1 MKIAIAGY
9 GLEGK
14 ASFNYWNTPDNEI
27 TIVDERSDVPDLPE
41 GVATIVGPEAFSRLA
56 EFDLI
61 LRSPSINP
69 KKLPY
74 GDKVWSATNEFFAK
88 CPAEIIGVTGTKGK
102 GTTCSLIAGILRA
115 AGKTVHLVGN
125 IGTPALAELPKIQPG
140 DVVVYELSSF
150 QLWDIKK
157 SPQTAV
163 ILPIEPDHLDV
174 HDDWDDYVAAKTN
187 IARFQYQ
194 PDETIYHSG
203 NDVSKQIGKH
213 SSAVQVSYCSKAGA
227 YVKDGWFWLRET
239 RLCTTD
245 SLRLPGQHNIENACA
260 AITAVAAFMKDEEV
274 GFAEAVKQ
282 GLSQFDG
289 LPHRLKFVAEKKGV
303 KYYDDSIATTP
314 SAAMAAVNA
323 FNEGKIIILGGKSKG
338 GSYDELLQL
347 CERTGTKVI
356 AIGAIGQHLTDLCAQ
371 HGVVCRYVDG
381 LMDEA
386 VAAADEMA
394 LSGDV
399 VLLSPAAAS
408 FDQYDN
414 YAVRGDQFIAA
425 VNQL

>member
-14 ASFNYWNTPDNEI
+14 ASFNYWNTPDNKV
-27 TIVDERSDVPDLPE
+27 TIVDERNDVPDLPE
-41 GVATIVGPEAFSRLA
+41 GVATIVGSEAFSRLA

-61 LRSPSINP
+61 IRSPSINP
-69 KKLPY
+69 KKLSY

-88 CPAEIIGVTGTKGK
+88 SPAEIIGVTGTKGK
-102 GTTCSLIAGILRA
+102 GTTCSLIASILRA

-125 IGTPALAELPKIQPG
+125 IGTPALAELPKIQPK

-163 ILPIEPDHLDV
+163 ILPVEPDHLDV
-174 HDDWDDYVAAKTN
+174 HDDWDDYVVAKAN
-187 IARFQYQ
+187 IARFQYP
-194 PDETIYHSG
+194 PDETIYHPG
-203 NDVSKQIGKH
+203 NEVSKQIAED
-213 SSAVQVSYCSKAGA
+213 SRAIRVPYLSETST
-227 YVKDGWFWLRET
+227 YVKDGWFWLGET
-239 RLCTTD
+239 KLCSTD

-260 AITAVAAFMKDEEV
+260 AIAAVAAFMKDEEI
-274 GFAEAVKQ
+274 GFAEAVKR
-282 GLSQFDG
+282 GLSTFDG
-289 LPHRLKFVAEKKGV
+289 LPHRLKFVAERKGV

-314 SAAMAAVNA
+314 SAAMAAVSA
-323 FNEGKIIILGGKSKG
+323 FSEGKIIILGGKSKG

-356 AIGAIGQHLTDLCAQ
+356 TIGAIGRHLTDLCAQ

-381 LMDEA
+381 LMDEV

-394 LSGDV
+394 VRGDV

-414 YAVRGDQFIAA
+414 YAARGDQFIAA

>member
-9 GLEGK
+9 GVEGK
-14 ASFNYWNTPDNEI
+14 ASFLYWNTAENDV
-27 TIVDERSDVPDLPE
+27 TIVDERSEVPDLPE
-41 GVATIVGPEAFSRLA
+41 GVPTILGAEAFSQLTA
-56 EFDLI
+56 FDLI
-61 LRSPSINP
+61 IRSPSINP

-102 GTTCSLIAGILRA
+102 GTTCSLIAIILQA

-125 IGTPALAELPKIQPG
+125 IGTPALAELPKVHSG

-174 HDDWDDYVAAKTN
+174 HDDWDDYVAAKAN
-187 IARFQYQ
+187 IARFQYP
-194 PDETIYHSG
+194 PDETIYHPE
-203 NDVSKQIGKH
+203 NDTSKQIGEDH
-213 SSAVQVSYCSKAGA
+213 GAVRIPYLSETGA
-227 YVKDGWFWLRET
+227 YVKDGLFWLKET
-239 RLCTTD
+239 KLCSTD
-245 SLRLPGQHNIENACA
+245 CLHLPGQHNVENACA
-260 AITAVAAFMKDEEV
+260 AITAAAAFLKDEEV
-274 GFAEAVKQ
+274 GLAEAVKQ
-282 GLSQFDG
+282 GLSMFDG
-289 LPHRLKFVAEKKGV
+289 LPHRLKFVIEKKGV

-314 SAAMAAVNA
+314 SAAMAAVSA
-323 FNEGKIIILGGKSKG
+323 FDEGKVIILGGQSKG
-338 GSYDELLQL
+338 GSYDELLRL

-356 AIGAIGQHLTDLCAQ
+356 AIGAIGQHLADLCAQ
-371 HGVVCRYVDG
+371 HGVVGRYVDG
-381 LMDEA
+381 LMDEV

-394 LSGDV
+394 VRGDV

-414 YAVRGDQFIAA
+414 YAVRGDQFITAA
-425 VNQL
+425 ERL